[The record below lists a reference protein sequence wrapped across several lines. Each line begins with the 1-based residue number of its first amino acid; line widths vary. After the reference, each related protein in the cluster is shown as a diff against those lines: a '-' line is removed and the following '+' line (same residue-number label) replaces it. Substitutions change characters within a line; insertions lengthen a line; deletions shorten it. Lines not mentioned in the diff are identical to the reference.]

1 MLIHK
6 TILTHNHAQVN
17 RPGTQNQAGGMLM
30 LTYHNTFQQ
39 YADIVSV
46 KEMQQMLNI
55 GKNKALE
62 LLSNGK
68 IEYIRIGRIY
78 KIPKNSII
86 DFLNNNSIKN

>member
-1 MLIHK
+1 
-6 TILTHNHAQVN
+6 
-17 RPGTQNQAGGMLM
+17 M
-30 LTYHNTFQQ
+30 LTYNNMFQK

>member
-1 MLIHK
+1 
-6 TILTHNHAQVN
+6 
-17 RPGTQNQAGGMLM
+17 M